1 MMCKDCGCEEGN
13 KRIYNRHHDHHKHD
27 HDHGHDH
34 HHDHDHGHDHHH
46 DHDHDHDHHHNHD
59 HNHEYDYE
67 QEHEFAEDSGVHFH
81 YHFHGPVSNFVVHNH
96 FGVGKPVAEGCFAS
110 EEPEKPEVP
119 EGESRKIEIGRKV
132 LAQNDE
138 LAGQNR
144 AFFQAHGIKVL
155 NMISS
160 PGSGKTT
167 LLEKTLTALAGEI
180 RIFLITGDQQT
191 DIDAGRL
198 KGKGA
203 FVHQINTHS
212 SCHLDAAMIDRL
224 KADIHDYKPQL
235 LLIENVGNL
244 VCPAAFDLGE
254 EIRVALLSAAEGEEK
269 PLKYPVLFHDADL
282 VLLTKLDLA
291 AHLDWDL
298 GLCERNVR
306 QINPNCPIIKLSA
319 KAENGLSDWYDYL
332 RKLVV

>member
-1 MMCKDCGCEEGN
+1 MCKDCGCEEGN
-13 KRIYNRHHDHHKHD
+13 KRIYKRHHDHHRHD
-27 HDHGHDH
+27 HDHD
-34 HHDHDHGHDHHH
+34 HDHHH
-46 DHDHDHDHHHNHD
+46 DHDHDHDH
-59 HNHEYDYE
+59 E

-81 YHFHGPVSNFVVHNH
+81 YHFHGPVNNFVVHNH
-96 FGVGKPVAEGCFAS
+96 FGAGRTAAGGDFVSREQEES
-110 EEPEKPEVP
+110 EKVEAPEEEV
-119 EGESRKIEIGRKV
+119 RKIEIGRKV
-132 LAQNDE
+132 LAKNDE
-138 LAGQNR
+138 LAARNR
-144 AFFQAHGIKVL
+144 AFFQDHGIKVL

-191 DIDAGRL
+191 DIDAERL

-306 QINPNCPIIKLSA
+306 QVNPNCPVIKLSA
-319 KAENGLSDWYDYL
+319 KAENGLSEWYDYL